1 MQKQYLSL
9 QYVEKHRMKQKIKVL
24 FRHRSMEMGGVE
36 KVILSLLNNLDRQKF
51 DLTFLVSLYQ
61 GELRDKIPAHIKYVK
76 MNKGKEDFSKNIL
89 VNYVQLFLR
98 SAKIKFLSTFPSVSD
113 KIYLDVKYDVEIAS
127 SYTDFQAVL
136 SSSDKNSKK
145 IGWFHSDITFPKL
158 QPAVPAILNQIP
170 QFDHFIFGSQQTK
183 DILVETYPDLKIP
196 ENSVIL
202 NAIPIDEI
210 RKKADE
216 FIPDFG
222 TKDPV
227 FVSVGRLHS
236 RKGYHKLIG
245 VHSKLIK
252 DGFAHKIIIIG
263 DGEERENLENL
274 AKMYDVQDSFVLLG
288 SLLNPYPYVKNADF
302 FVMPSESE
310 GWPLIIADTL
320 ILQKPIL
327 STAVGGIPEMIR
339 HLENGYLIR
348 YDADEIYNAMKEFLG
363 NTDVIEKINKGLE
376 NSEKQFDNQKIF
388 DAVENII
395 IKLAQK

>member
-1 MQKQYLSL
+1 
-9 QYVEKHRMKQKIKVL
+9 MKEKIKVL

-36 KVILSLLNNLDRQKF
+36 KVILSLLNNLNKEKF
-51 DLTFLVSLYQ
+51 EMTLQVSLYQ
-61 GELRDKIPAHIKYVK
+61 GELRDKVPSDIRYIKN
-76 MNKGKEDFSKNIL
+76 NKGKEDFSRQSLTRTFQLL
-89 VNYVQLFLR
+89 VRNLKVRLFNL
-98 SAKIKFLSTFPSVSD
+98 FPSISD
-113 KIYLDVKYDVEIAS
+113 KIYLKEKFDIEIAT
-127 SYTDFQAVL
+127 SYTDFEFVL
-136 SSSDKNSKK
+136 NSSNKFSKK

-158 QPAVPAILNQIP
+158 QPAVPKILNQIP
-170 QFDHFIFGSQQTK
+170 KFDYFIFGSQQTK
-183 DILVETYPDLKIP
+183 DIFTQTYPNFKLP
-196 ENSVIL
+196 ENQVIL
-202 NAIPIDEI
+202 NAIPIEEI
-210 RKKADE
+210 KQKAVE
-216 FIPDFG
+216 FVPDFG

-236 RKGYHKLIG
+236 RKGYHKLIE
-245 VHSKLIK
+245 VHNKLIK

-263 DGEERENLENL
+263 DGEEKDNLENL
-274 AKMYDVQDSFVLLG
+274 TKMYGVQNSFVLLG

-339 HLENGYLIR
+339 HLENGYLIN
-348 YDADEIYNAMKEFLG
+348 YDTDEMYNAMKEFLS
-363 NTDVIEKINKGLE
+363 NANMIEKIKKGLE